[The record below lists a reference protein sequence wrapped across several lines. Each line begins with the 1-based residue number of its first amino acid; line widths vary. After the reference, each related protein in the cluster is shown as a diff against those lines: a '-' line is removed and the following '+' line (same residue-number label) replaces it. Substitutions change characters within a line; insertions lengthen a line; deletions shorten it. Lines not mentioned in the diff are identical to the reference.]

1 MIVAE
6 RPPYPMFFVGGIGVI
21 ALLSGIGTL
30 AHSFSI
36 LLGSAFLAYGI
47 AILLDT
53 FALGYTWWA
62 IDSVMANRPHL
73 RAKLAAHL
81 CVAAS
86 VGVQIVTSLSEVR
99 GLQGWALALVRILA
113 PLSLCLVLEMAS
125 SHYED
130 LHRAR
135 MAPGRVMEVMREQAA
150 RGATGLPV
158 NPKKCAHAVV
168 AAAKANL
175 ISIEALTSRID
186 PDEIAKVPALAA
198 LYGVVCTSTDPVRPA
213 RQGLTA
219 APAATSAAATAT
231 TPVVA
236 ALPNTQPE
244 HPNTS
249 AEHPNTSPVLVPV
262 RQPNTEHAPNVR
274 TAFAEH
280 LPNTEPNTEHPQ
292 GVRPN
297 TSPEHP
303 NTQPERPVFAQLS
316 TVEKADRVT
325 ALVSQGMSVR
335 AIATALG
342 CSVST
347 ASAWV
352 RKLSTGQHSP
362 TTTVT
367 SPVATERQV
376 GFTLNGGE
384 IR

>member
-30 AHSFSI
+30 AHSFSL
-36 LLGSAFLAYGI
+36 LLGSTFLAYGI
-47 AILLDT
+47 AVLLDT

-62 IDSVMANRPHL
+62 VDSVMANRPHL

-81 CVAAS
+81 CV
-86 VGVQIVTSLSEVR
+86 VTSVAVQVVTSVNEVH

-113 PLSLCLVLEMAS
+113 PLSLCLVLEMAA

-158 NPKKCAHAVV
+158 NPKRCAHAVV

-186 PDEIAKVPALAA
+186 PAELEKVPALAA
-198 LYGVVCTSTDPVRPA
+198 LYSVVCTSTDQARPA
-213 RQGLTA
+213 RQPSSV
-219 APAATSAAATAT
+219 PA
-231 TPVVA
+231 VA

-244 HPNTS
+244 RPNTP

-262 RQPNTEHAPNVR
+262 RQPNTEHVPNVRQPNTEHLPNVPNVR

-297 TSPEHP
+297 TSPER
-303 NTQPERPVFAQLS
+303 QVFAQLS

-325 ALVSQGMSVR
+325 ALVAQGMSVR
-335 AIATALG
+335 AIATELG

-352 RKLSTGQHSP
+352 RKLSTGQPRP

-367 SPVATERQV
+367 SPVASGQV

>member
-30 AHSFSI
+30 AHSFSL
-36 LLGSAFLAYGI
+36 LLGSTLLAYGI

-62 IDSVMANRPHL
+62 VDSVMANRPHL

-81 CVAAS
+81 CV
-86 VGVQIVTSLSEVR
+86 VTSVAVQVVTSVNEVH

-113 PLSLCLVLEMAS
+113 PLSLCLVLEMAA

-130 LHRAR
+130 LHRTR
-135 MAPGRVMEVMREQAA
+135 MAPGRVLEVMREQAA

-158 NPKKCAHAVV
+158 DPKKCAHAVV
-168 AAAKANL
+168 DAARANL
-175 ISIEALTSRID
+175 ISIEALTARID
-186 PDEIAKVPALAA
+186 PAEIEKVPALAA
-198 LYGVVCTSTDPVRPA
+198 LYGVVCTSTDQARPA

-219 APAATSAAATAT
+219 APAAPAPFPAPA
-231 TPVVA
+231 VA
-236 ALPNTQPE
+236 ALPNVQTE
-244 HPNTS
+244 HPNTP

-262 RQPNTEHAPNVR
+262 RQPNTEHVPNVR

-280 LPNTEPNTEHPQ
+280 LPNTEPNTEHPG

-303 NTQPERPVFAQLS
+303 NTQTEHQVFAQLS

-325 ALVSQGMSVR
+325 ALVSRGMSVR
-335 AIATALG
+335 AIATELG

>member
-30 AHSFSI
+30 AHSFSL
-36 LLGSAFLAYGI
+36 LLGSTLLAYGI

-62 IDSVMANRPHL
+62 VDSVMANRPHL

-81 CVAAS
+81 CV
-86 VGVQIVTSLSEVR
+86 VTSVAVQVVTSVNEVH

-113 PLSLCLVLEMAS
+113 PLSLCLVLEMAA

-130 LHRAR
+130 LHRTR

-158 NPKKCAHAVV
+158 DPKKCAHAVV
-168 AAAKANL
+168 DAARANL
-175 ISIEALTSRID
+175 ISIEALTARID
-186 PDEIAKVPALAA
+186 PAELEKVPALAA
-198 LYGVVCTSTDPVRPA
+198 LYGVVCTSTDQARPA
-213 RQGLTA
+213 RQPSS
-219 APAATSAAATAT
+219 APA
-231 TPVVA
+231 VA
-236 ALPNTQPE
+236 ALPNAQTE
-244 HPNTS
+244 RPNTP

-262 RQPNTEHAPNVR
+262 RQPNTEHVPNVR

-280 LPNTEPNTEHPQ
+280 LPNTEPNTEHPH

-297 TSPEHP
+297 TPAEHP
-303 NTQPERPVFAQLS
+303 NTQPERQVFAQLS

-335 AIATALG
+335 AIATELG

-347 ASAWV
+347 ASTWV
-352 RKLSTGQHSP
+352 RKLAAGQTSST
-362 TTTVT
+362 TAVT
-367 SPVATERQV
+367 SPVASGQV